1 MSIINCKVKYIRPKY
16 DNLKK
21 WMDDSNN
28 VYIGRSGVVF
38 IDKERYP
45 KKASIFA
52 NPYKITPNTT
62 REEVL
67 ERYKYYIIEKI
78 SNDKNYAI
86 ELLKL
91 KGKNL
96 GCWCYPEPCHG
107 NVLLKLIEK
116 LEFCIKLK
124 YYIILNEDIR
134 GFKRIK

>member
-28 VYIGRSGVVF
+28 VYIGRGGVVF